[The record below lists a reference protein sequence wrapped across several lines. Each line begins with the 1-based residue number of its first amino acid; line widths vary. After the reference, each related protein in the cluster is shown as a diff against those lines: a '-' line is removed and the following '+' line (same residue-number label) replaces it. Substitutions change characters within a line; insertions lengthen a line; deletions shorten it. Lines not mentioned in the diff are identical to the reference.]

1 MKAPPSRSNGLLS
14 DISLFFLHK
23 PKIPTLIEFK
33 TETEREDYSQRI
45 MQRLGIDVSKYS
57 VLNIHKIGI
66 DVPVRYAFEEILQW
80 DGDSTCWPNHIAAV
94 ERMDGQLEHIQIR
107 LLGRKKYPLGFKN
120 AFFGLK
126 FIPLFSLHAIKFQHL
141 PGPSDDNARFL
152 LYESSGGYPIG
163 IFTMYVRSS
172 IAERG
177 EIEQTQLFLAVGFN
191 FYGKENRS
199 NTRIVNKI
207 WEKVHNRITANT
219 LNRFKKLCEWRFRR
233 IQEGRYNEE
242 LQQHN

>member
-1 MKAPPSRSNGLLS
+1 MRAPPSRSNGFLS

-23 PKIPTLIEFK
+23 PNTPTLIEFK
-33 TETEREDYSQRI
+33 TETEREDYSHRI

-66 DVPVRYAFEEILQW
+66 DVPVRYAFEEIMQW

-94 ERMDGQLEHIQIR
+94 ERMDGQLEHIQIH
-107 LLGRKKYPLGFKN
+107 LLGQKKYPLGFKN

-126 FIPLFSLHAIKFQHL
+126 FIPLFSLHAMKFQLL

-172 IAERG
+172 IAEQG
-177 EIEQTQLFLAVGFN
+177 EIEQTQLFLGVGFN
-191 FYGKENRS
+191 FYGKESRS
-199 NTRIVNKI
+199 NTRILNKT
-207 WEKVHNRITANT
+207 WEIIHNKVTANIM
-219 LNRFKKLCEWRFRR
+219 NRFKQLCEWRFQR
-233 IQEGRYNEE
+233 IQEGRYHEE
-242 LQQHN
+242 PQ